1 MQNIA
6 TLGWCL
12 YLCIN
17 SEAMKKNNILIL
29 VALEAELGAESVA
42 LLSERCDVRM
52 TGIGKILAYE
62 ATLAALREGD
72 YDTVINIGTCGSFR
86 HPFATVLHP
95 SVVAQGDVYI
105 DPNSIFYSAPEQL
118 TTGDEGCS
126 IASSDNFIG
135 VDTPETL
142 RRLIEPYDCMDL
154 ESYAIVRAVR
164 FHAKQ
169 EGCAEPTIHMIKVVS
184 DGCDGSVEDWQTRIE
199 RLRPTLLDAAQKL
212 LDEINNK

>member
-17 SEAMKKNNILIL
+17 SETMKKNNILML

-72 YDTVINIGTCGSFR
+72 YDTIINIGTCGSFR
-86 HPFATVLHP
+86 HPFATVLRP

-142 RRLIEPYDCMDL
+142 RRLIEPYDCMDM

-199 RLRPTLLDAAQKL
+199 RLRPTLLAAAEKL
-212 LDEINNK
+212 LDEISK

>member
-1 MQNIA
+1 M
-6 TLGWCL
+6 
-12 YLCIN
+12 
-17 SEAMKKNNILIL
+17 L

-52 TGIGKILAYE
+52 TGIGKILSYE

-86 HPFATVLHP
+86 HPFATVLRP

-105 DPNSIFYSAPEQL
+105 DPNSRFYSAPEQL
-118 TTGDEGCS
+118 ATGDEGCS

-135 VDTPETL
+135 VDTPESL
-142 RRLIEPYDCMDL
+142 RRLIEPYDCMDM

-164 FHAKQ
+164 FLAKQ
-169 EGCAEPTIHMIKVVS
+169 EGCAEPAIHMIKVVS

-199 RLRPTLLDAAQKL
+199 RLRPTLLAAAEQL
-212 LDEINNK
+212 LDEISK